1 MLSLILAAQFALS
14 TALPPHGT
22 VYVNGQACTVRTL
35 CPPLH
40 PKPKP
45 ITPVRLDQFL
55 YMCMY
60 LEPLIIV
67 LPADGVPLTLDIPE
81 SPALP
86 AETFDAP
93 AVDGPVIT
101 TPTTIVPPDAP
112 QWFTWGAGGGWFDGG
127 TDRVV
132 APTYTAPHFM
142 QAPEIDPAGTVSGVT
157 LLAGLLAIVVGRRK
171 L

>member
-22 VYVNGQACTVRTL
+22 VYVNGQACTVRTS

-45 ITPVRLDQFL
+45 IAPVRLDQFL

-67 LPADGVPLTLDIPE
+67 LPADSVPLTLDIPE

-101 TPTTIVPPDAP
+101 TPTIVPSDAP
-112 QWFTWGAGGGWFDGG
+112 QWFTWGILAPGFDGG

-157 LLAGLLAIVVGRRK
+157 LLLGAIVVLLSRRK
-171 L
+171 